1 MCNIPAI
8 IIMRQYFDKK
18 YAIFMG
24 VITSAVGVG
33 SCVFPVVIEKL
44 EVVVTFF
51 IYNKNSVGI

>member
-1 MCNIPAI
+1 MCYIPAI

-51 IYNKNSVGI
+51 I